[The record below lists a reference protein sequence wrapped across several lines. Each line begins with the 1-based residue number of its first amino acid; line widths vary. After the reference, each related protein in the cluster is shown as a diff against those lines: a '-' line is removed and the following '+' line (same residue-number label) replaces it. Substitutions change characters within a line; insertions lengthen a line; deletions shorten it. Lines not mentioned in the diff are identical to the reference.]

1 MARTT
6 EEIIATMNVEQAS
19 QPSLSGLNSP
29 SQTSIYKLWKYIVA
43 QCANLLEQL
52 VDKKKIEIENALLYG
67 VPPSLA
73 WLRSKAFE
81 FQYDAT
87 TPQEMTLIDFV
98 PTYDPVDVTKRI
110 ITRCTI
116 KQASGAVVYVYV
128 AKNTPPE
135 KLTTTE
141 LAAIQG
147 YYINS
152 GNGTNR
158 AVGIGYGGQVIAL
171 VSLDPDLLFLEAT
184 ITYNGKF
191 ASTIQAG
198 CITAIQNYISE
209 LGQAPLFQFT
219 EMINRLKDVPGFFDI
234 FINNLSC
241 RSAAIPFGS
250 GTSLILANE
259 VLYSG
264 YNVESGYMIGETTT
278 GETLTNK
285 ITFTAI

>member
-6 EEIIATMNVEQAS
+6 DEIIATMDAEQAS
-19 QPSLSGLNSP
+19 QPSLSALNSP

-52 VDKKKIEIENALLYG
+52 VDRKKVEIENALLYG
-67 VPPSLA
+67 VPPSLG

-87 TPQEMTLIDFV
+87 TPQNIVLIDWV
-98 PTYDPVDVTKRI
+98 PTYDPIDITKRI
-110 ITRCTI
+110 VTRCTI

-128 AKNTPPE
+128 AKNEPPE
-135 KLTTTE
+135 KLTVTE

-147 YYINS
+147 YYINT
-152 GNGTNR
+152 GDGTTK
-158 AVGIGYGGQVIAL
+158 AVGIGYGGQVIAC

-191 ASTIQAG
+191 ASTIEAD
-198 CITAIQNYISE
+198 CITAIENYISN

-219 EMINRLKDVPGFFDI
+219 EMINVLKDVPGFFDI

-250 GTSLILANE
+250 GTDLILANE
-259 VLYSG
+259 VLFSG
-264 YNVESGYMIGETTT
+264 YNVEAGYMIGETTT
-278 GETLTNK
+278 GETLADK